1 MNKGILTA
9 IIVLSLVFTMGC
21 SELSDL
27 TQGLTSPS
35 SSSSPEILR
44 EAKLGANWEMNQ
56 MKIEV
61 AAGDELSILL
71 KLTDGDKVDGYFYL
85 EKGNE
90 IDFDI
95 TGNSSIYQSPAQAS
109 DRFSFVANQAQ
120 GTTYT
125 LTFHNTAGESEL
137 QAKATVFME
146 IIYPVTGSVF
156 IPVATE

>member
-95 TGNSSIYQSPAQAS
+95 TGNSRHRALPT
-109 DRFSFVANQAQ
+109 R
-120 GTTYT
+120 
-125 LTFHNTAGESEL
+125 
-137 QAKATVFME
+137 
-146 IIYPVTGSVF
+146 
-156 IPVATE
+156 